1 MKYLISILFI
11 LFFSTSARATCDLSP
26 KFSYKTKSLSVD
38 FNNRS
43 TGDFSSVKWTF
54 GDGNTSTDISPEHI
68 YEEEGMY
75 VFSLTLYNNEGCS
88 EIFEGKV
95 YVFDLEAVTPGEAD
109 NNTISQPIEQAEEEH
124 ITNYPNPF
132 NETTTVAFDL
142 AEDDKVKVNVHD
154 ISGRLVAILA
164 DETMRAGRK
173 ELLFERKNLLAGT
186 YLVNVQTSK
195 GILTRKITIH

>member
-1 MKYLISILFI
+1 MKYLISIFFI
-11 LFFSTSARATCDLSP
+11 LFFAISAKADCDLTP

-38 FNNRS
+38 FDNRS
-43 TGDFSSVKWTF
+43 IGDFSSVKWTF

-75 VFSLTLYNNEGCS
+75 VFSLTIYNNEGCS
-88 EIFEGKV
+88 ETFEGKV
-95 YVFDLEAVTPGEAD
+95 YVFNLETVRPAEKE
-109 NNTISQPIEQAEEEH
+109 NNTISRPIEEIEEEQ

-132 NETTTVAFDL
+132 NEVTTVAFDL

-164 DETMRAGRK
+164 NENMRAGRK
-173 ELLFERKNLLAGT
+173 ELLFERKNLLPGT
-186 YLVNVQTSK
+186 YLVTAQTSK

>member
-1 MKYLISILFI
+1 MKYLINILII
-11 LFFSTSARATCDLSP
+11 LFFTTSANAACNLVT
-26 KFSYKTKSLSVD
+26 KFAYKTKSLSVE

-54 GDGNTSTDISPEHI
+54 GDGNTSTDIHPEHT

-75 VFSLTLYNNEGCS
+75 VFSLTIYNNEGCS
-88 EIFEGKV
+88 ETFEGKV
-95 YVFDLEAVTPGEAD
+95 YVFDLNNVTQTETD
-109 NNTISQPIEQAEEEH
+109 DSTISQPIEQAEEEH

-142 AEDDKVKVNVHD
+142 AEDDNVKVNVHD
-154 ISGRLVAILA
+154 ISGRLVAVLA
-164 DETMRAGRK
+164 DENMRAGRK
-173 ELLFERKNLLAGT
+173 EVLFERRSLLSGT

-195 GILTRKITIH
+195 GILTRKVTIH